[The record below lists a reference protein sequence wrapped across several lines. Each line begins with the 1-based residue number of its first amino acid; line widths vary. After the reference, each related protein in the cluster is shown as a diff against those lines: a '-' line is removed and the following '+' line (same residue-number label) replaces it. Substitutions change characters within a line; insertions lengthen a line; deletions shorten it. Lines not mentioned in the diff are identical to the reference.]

1 MKKDLLLTFFTESIV
16 LISGLLVYKF
26 AANLVGKDAFSQYA
40 LCRRTVSLIL
50 PALTMGLTVGIPRY
64 IAYASSNSRYQ
75 HRDNYFLAGISIL
88 FTSVL
93 IFTGILNIFKSSFAL
108 LLFANAEYDNFI
120 FPVSLMLIG
129 LTLHAACYSYYR
141 GRLFMVRANI
151 LQLLNSGV
159 IPLIVFIFQPDI
171 ISVLSVTGLCWIV
184 TSATALLLVFRNLE
198 WHNTKSLISCAKE
211 LFTYGIQRVPG
222 DFGMAALI
230 SLPAI
235 ITAHISGIKEA
246 GYVAFGTT
254 ILNMTGAI
262 FAPLGLVFLPK
273 ASQLIAGKNMSKLK
287 DYIRKLALLTFLLT
301 LAGLVSFEIFANVI
315 IKIYLGETF
324 GELVLVARIIMSGCL
339 AYTFYVSMR
348 SILDAFYV
356 KSVNTIN
363 ILVSLTIM
371 LTAFV
376 LVYVL
381 NGDHIALV
389 FSFVAALYALGF
401 FTLYEIFKLLK
412 NRHNYER

>member
-1 MKKDLLLTFFTESIV
+1 MKKDLLLTFFTEFIV

-40 LCRRTVSLIL
+40 LCRRTISLIL
-50 PALTMGLTVGIPRY
+50 PALIMGLTVGIPRY

-75 HRDNYFLAGISIL
+75 HRDNYFLAGIFVL

-93 IFTGILNIFKSSFAL
+93 FFTVILNIFKTSFAL

-141 GRLFMVRANI
+141 GRLFMARANI

-159 IPLIVFIFQPDI
+159 IPVIVFIFQSDI
-171 ISVLSVTGLCWIV
+171 ISILSFTGLCWIV
-184 TSATALLLVFRNLE
+184 TSAAALLLIFRNLE
-198 WHNTKSLISCAKE
+198 WHDTKSLISCAKE

-273 ASQLIAGKNMSKLK
+273 ASQLIAAKNMSKLK
-287 DYIRKLALLTFLLT
+287 NYIRKLALLTFLLT
-301 LAGLVSFEIFANVI
+301 LAGLVSFEIFADFI
-315 IKIYLGETF
+315 INIYLGETF
-324 GELVLVARIIMSGCL
+324 SELVLIARIIMLGCL

-348 SILDAFYV
+348 SILDAYYTR
-356 KSVNTIN
+356 SVNTFN
-363 ILVSLTIM
+363 II
-371 LTAFV
+371 
-376 LVYVL
+376 
-381 NGDHIALV
+381 IALIFFLV
-389 FSFVAALYALGF
+389 ASGCVNLLNVNYIALITIFVIALYILGI
-401 FTLYEIFKLLK
+401 FTLLQIRKLLK
-412 NRHNYER
+412 V